1 MEELNLSCDYDL
13 PVNNQ
18 LEINPSVKSHTSAFQ
33 GTDKIRVVVIE
44 DLELTLI
51 GIRTA
56 LHQYE
61 NIEIVG
67 DALNAK
73 DGLTL
78 LNRTQPQIVIIDIG
92 LPSLK
97 GIQLTKDIKTKYPKI
112 KVVILT
118 LNSDKETV
126 LTAFEKGANSYCMKD
141 IKFDKLIEA
150 IHLTDLGKTWI
161 DPTIA
166 HFVLEQALFN
176 SLHFNKSSLDEE
188 MLNLYTLTGRELEIL
203 RLIVDGSTNG
213 AIANQLHITIGTVKS
228 HVRNILNKIGAA
240 IPYSSSSSCF
250 TLRLSGLKNLLHLR
264 IKIMTQLLLNN
275 VLQQIEQE
283 IEIDA
288 AAVVGKLASGLPLD

>member
-1 MEELNLSCDYDL
+1 MEELNLSCHEQQHYDL

-18 LEINPSVKSHTSAFQ
+18 LEINSTVKSHTSAQ
-33 GTDKIRVVVIE
+33 GTDKIRVVIIE

-92 LPSLK
+92 SPSSK
-97 GIQLTKDIKTKYPKI
+97 GIQLTREIKTKYPKI
-112 KVVILT
+112 KIVILT

-126 LTAFEKGANSYCMKD
+126 LTSFAAGANSYCMKD

-150 IHLTDLGKTWI
+150 IHLTYLGKTWI

-213 AIANQLHITIGTVKS
+213 AITFGRASLNADQLHITIGTVKS
-228 HVRNILNKIGAA
+228 HVRNILNKVGAED
-240 IPYSSSSSCF
+240 
-250 TLRLSGLKNLLHLR
+250 R
-264 IKIMTQLLLNN
+264 TQ
-275 VLQQIEQE
+275 
-283 IEIDA
+283 
-288 AAVVGKLASGLPLD
+288 AAVHALRYGLVD

>member
-1 MEELNLSCDYDL
+1 MEELNYDYHQKEHYDL
-13 PVNNQ
+13 PINNQ
-18 LEINPSVKSHTSAFQ
+18 LEINSRVNYPQSAFE
-33 GTDKIRVVVIE
+33 GTDKIRIVIIE

-92 LPSLK
+92 LLSLN
-97 GIQLTKDIKTKYPKI
+97 GIQLIREIKTKYPKM
-112 KVVILT
+112 KVIILT

-126 LTAFEKGANSYCMKD
+126 LTVFTAGANSYCMKD

-150 IHLTDLGKTWI
+150 IHLTYLGKTWI

-213 AIANQLHITIGTVKS
+213 ALRRRRLAPLIADQLHITIGTVKS
-228 HVRNILNKIGAA
+228 HVRNILNKVGAED
-240 IPYSSSSSCF
+240 
-250 TLRLSGLKNLLHLR
+250 R
-264 IKIMTQLLLNN
+264 TQ
-275 VLQQIEQE
+275 
-283 IEIDA
+283 
-288 AAVVGKLASGLPLD
+288 AAVHALRYGLVD

>member
-1 MEELNLSCDYDL
+1 MEELNYDYHQKEHYDL
-13 PVNNQ
+13 PINNQ
-18 LEINPSVKSHTSAFQ
+18 LEINSTVNYPQSAFQ
-33 GTDKIRVVVIE
+33 GTDKIRIVIIE

-92 LPSLK
+92 LPSLN
-97 GIQLTKDIKTKYPKI
+97 GIQLIREIKTKYPKM
-112 KVVILT
+112 KVIILT

-126 LTAFEKGANSYCMKD
+126 LTAFAAGANSYCMKD

-150 IHLTDLGKTWI
+150 IHLTYLGKTWI
-161 DPTIA
+161 DPTVA

-213 AIANQLHITIGTVKS
+213 AIADQLHITIGTVKS
-228 HVRNILNKIGAA
+228 HVRNILNKVGAED
-240 IPYSSSSSCF
+240 
-250 TLRLSGLKNLLHLR
+250 R
-264 IKIMTQLLLNN
+264 TQ
-275 VLQQIEQE
+275 
-283 IEIDA
+283 
-288 AAVVGKLASGLPLD
+288 AAVHALRYGLVD

>member
-1 MEELNLSCDYDL
+1 MEELNYHHHEQQHYDL

-18 LEINPSVKSHTSAFQ
+18 LEINPSVKSHKNSQCTE
-33 GTDKIRVVVIE
+33 KIRVVVIE

-67 DALNAK
+67 DALNSK

-92 LPSLK
+92 SPSLK
-97 GIQLTKDIKTKYPKI
+97 GIQLTREIKTKYPKI
-112 KVVILT
+112 KIVILT

-126 LTAFEKGANSYCMKD
+126 LTSFAAGANSYCMKD

-150 IHLTDLGKTWI
+150 IHLTYLGKTWI
-161 DPTIA
+161 DPTVA

-203 RLIVDGSTNG
+203 RLIVNGSTNG
-213 AIANQLHITIGTVKS
+213 AIAIN
-228 HVRNILNKIGAA
+228 
-240 IPYSSSSSCF
+240 F
-250 TLRLSGLKNLLHLR
+250 TSLLEL
-264 IKIMTQLLLNN
+264 
-275 VLQQIEQE
+275 
-283 IEIDA
+283 
-288 AAVVGKLASGLPLD
+288 